1 MATTQEN
8 INNRFFEGLYK
19 DVWKK
24 LINPALTRAECD
36 FIQEIAD
43 LQENDTVLDI
53 MCGYGRHALELARR
67 GMNATAIDNLQDYI
81 TEIDIAV
88 AEEALHVK
96 AFARDALEPLP
107 EGPFKA
113 IICMGNS
120 FSFFDKED
128 AQQLLQN
135 ISSSLQQG
143 GTFILNSWMVAEI
156 AIRHFKEKDWMQVED
171 FKYLLDYKYQ
181 FYSSRIES
189 EHTIIRND
197 GATEVIKGVDYIFT
211 LSELED
217 MFEKAGLKTINLYST
232 PRKKR
237 FTLGDSTI
245 YIVAEKL

>member
-96 AFARDALEPLP
+96 AFASDALEPLP